1 VIKQVIAER
10 FLALAEEAAQER
22 RDVVCQGLTVEITIQ
37 GVVAV
42 LGAET
47 NFDIVLSLVMT
58 FQNISYFVAEVSFY
72 FQNQT

>member
-1 VIKQVIAER
+1 M
-10 FLALAEEAAQER
+10 
-22 RDVVCQGLTVEITIQ
+22 TVEIIIQ

-58 FQNISYFVAEVSFY
+58 FQNISYFVAKVSFY
-72 FQNQT
+72 FQNQTSCSS